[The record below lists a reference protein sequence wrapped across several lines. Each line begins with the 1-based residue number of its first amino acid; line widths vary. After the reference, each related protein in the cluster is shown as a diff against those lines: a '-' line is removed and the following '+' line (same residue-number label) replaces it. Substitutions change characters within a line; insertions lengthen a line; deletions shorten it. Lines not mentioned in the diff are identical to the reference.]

1 MIHQHQI
8 KANNGVFIFFS
19 LFPPLSAK
27 ICTMR
32 STDLKYLGYGFGIGA
47 LLASLFFAGW
57 FFIPQ
62 FNAFG
67 GSSLFGVQDTFVPT
81 ITLIPT
87 IQPTTTPTSTA
98 EAVPTIPTIATTTTA
113 SAEPAT
119 ISAAPYTFTPTSLP
133 SPTATLTNAEIMVS
147 NGEIAITGPLTREQ
161 QIKLYEASLF
171 FIAPT
176 YEQSKK
182 MSVLINNARFSD
194 PNTTCGPLSIAI
206 LQKAGLLSADL
217 VAHDFFLINPDL
229 GKDRITIKS
238 TFPPEKYTDIR
249 YKVRIDEFDWYS
261 KPLVPGDFVY
271 IYSGT
276 GGNFEHMLV
285 VNRVDSQGRAYSV
298 TNYNT
303 EQGFVINEALLYDP
317 ADPNAGLFS
326 QWTEKQFQ
334 KLGSTGYAGFEVWR
348 LKENP

>member
-1 MIHQHQI
+1 
-8 KANNGVFIFFS
+8 
-19 LFPPLSAK
+19 
-27 ICTMR
+27 MR

-62 FNAFG
+62 FNVFG
-67 GSSLFGVQDTFVPT
+67 GNSLFDAQNTPIPPSPAITMMPITQPIATSTFTATAT
-81 ITLIPT
+81 IT
-87 IQPTTTPTSTA
+87 
-98 EAVPTIPTIATTTTA
+98 ATTTITA
-113 SAEPAT
+113 IPT
-119 ISAAPYTFTPTSLP
+119 FTFTPTSLP

-147 NGEIAITGPLTREQ
+147 TGELAFAGPLTREQ

-176 YEQSKK
+176 YELSKK

-206 LQKAGLLSADL
+206 LQKAGILSGDL

-229 GKDRITIKS
+229 GKDRIVIKKI
-238 TFPPEKYTDIR
+238 FNPEQYTDTR
-249 YKVRIDEFDWYS
+249 YKVRIDQFDWYAN
-261 KPLVPGDFVY
+261 PLVPGDFIY

-303 EQGFVINEALLYDP
+303 EQGFVIDEALLYDP
-317 ADPNAGLFS
+317 ADSNAGLFS
-326 QWTEKQFQ
+326 RWTEKQFQ

-348 LKENP
+348 LRENQ

>member
-1 MIHQHQI
+1 MSLRCKAMIHQHQL
-8 KANNGVFIFFS
+8 KANNRVFIFFP
-19 LFPPLSAK
+19 LFSPLSAK
-27 ICTMR
+27 ICPMR

-57 FFIPQ
+57 LLIPQ

-67 GSSLFGVQDTFVPT
+67 GNSVFGAQSAPVPPS
-81 ITLIPT
+81 TLTLT
-87 IQPTTTPTSTA
+87 IQPSVTSTVTA
-98 EAVPTIPTIATTTTA
+98 AITAIPTL
-113 SAEPAT
+113 
-119 ISAAPYTFTPTSLP
+119 TFTPTLLP
-133 SPTATLTNAEIMVS
+133 SPTATLTTAEIMIS
-147 NGEIAITGPLTREQ
+147 NGEIAFTGPLTREQ

-206 LQKAGLLSADL
+206 LQKAGILGADL

-229 GKDRITIKS
+229 GKDRIIIKT
-238 TFPPEKYTDIR
+238 TFSPEQYTDTR
-249 YKVRIDEFDWYS
+249 YKARIDQFDWRAN
-261 KPLVPGDFVY
+261 PLAPGDFLY

-303 EQGFVINEALLYDP
+303 DQGFIINEALLYDP
-317 ADPNAGLFS
+317 VDSNAGLFS

-348 LKENP
+348 LKENQ